1 MSLKKILVVEDQ
13 EDIRELIHFNLFKHG
28 YEISLACDGKE
39 ALAKVKSESPDLI
52 ILDLML
58 PIIKNI
64 IKNKEEKETF
74 RLWNI
79 IKEDEEIEKLLRK
92 LIEKIDMPVVIYVA
106 SKFKNNKYFGTRII
120 EGAQKSEDF

>member
-1 MSLKKILVVEDQ
+1 MLSNKMQSVQNLTNELVNEYVQSKYDKGYLKEKINE
-13 EDIRELIHFNLFKHG
+13 
-28 YEISLACDGKE
+28 
-39 ALAKVKSESPDLI
+39 

-74 RLWNI
+74 RLWDT

-92 LIEKIDMPVVIYVA
+92 LIEKIDRPIVIYVA
-106 SKFKNNKYFGTRII
+106 SKFKNNRYFGTRII
-120 EGAQKSEDF
+120 EEAQKSEDF

>member
-1 MSLKKILVVEDQ
+1 MLSNKMQSVQNLTNELVNEYVQSKYDKGYLKEKINE
-13 EDIRELIHFNLFKHG
+13 
-28 YEISLACDGKE
+28 
-39 ALAKVKSESPDLI
+39 

-106 SKFKNNKYFGTRII
+106 SKFKNNRYFGTRII
-120 EGAQKSEDF
+120 EEAQKSEDF